1 MLKKKKV
8 GLKKRALV
16 ARGARLRKVRKPR
29 AAKSKPVLR
38 RRTLRGRKAW
48 LRKKK
53 KRTAVRR
60 QDPVQSV
67 APATPTDPNPDNAYG
82 QGYNEAYNEGFNAG
96 FAKGFEDGHQLAYK
110 AQ

>member
-1 MLKKKKV
+1 MLKKKRAR
-8 GLKKRALV
+8 LKKRLLV

-29 AAKSKPVLR
+29 AAKGKSVLR
-38 RRTLRGRKAW
+38 RRTLRGRKAS
-48 LRKKK
+48 LRKK

-60 QDPVQSV
+60 QNPVQSV
-67 APATPTDPNPDNAYG
+67 VPATPTDPNPDNAYG